1 MLRPYTASTVR
12 KVLAFFLIFSL
23 TFQAAF
29 AGVRAQQTKVA
40 GGTTESPPTGAVG
53 FLDAKDQER
62 LNFSYKAG
70 KNSETEGFIGGTFSV
85 PYASMSRIT
94 FGDVKHLRIGQ
105 TIALSVVAGVG
116 GLLLLLSKSHSHYL
130 TVYYND
136 KKNQSQMIS
145 FEVGKEAIRPLID
158 SIETRTG
165 KKVEF
170 EAAPRAPSNNK
181 H

>member
-1 MLRPYTASTVR
+1 M
-12 KVLAFFLIFSL
+12 
-23 TFQAAF
+23 
-29 AGVRAQQTKVA
+29 
-40 GGTTESPPTGAVG
+40 G
-53 FLDAKDQER
+53 FLDAKDQEL
-62 LNFSYKAG
+62 LNFNYKAG
-70 KNSETEGFIGGTFSV
+70 KNSETAGFPGGTFNV
-85 PYASMSRIT
+85 PYASVSRVT

-105 TIALSVVAGVG
+105 TIALSAMAGVG

-136 KKNQSQMIS
+136 KKDQSQMVS
-145 FEVGKEAIRPLID
+145 FEVGKDAIRPLID

-170 EAAPRAPSNNK
+170 EAAPGAPSKDK